1 MKKIFFTFCSSI
13 IIWAACNTGTK
24 NETSVSDSLTSS
36 STSTNSSEE
45 SKEETNKQVAMESI
59 RAMINKNPEEALKNV
74 DPNAVDYYDGSG
86 PATRGL
92 DSIKAG
98 MKMWLANMEE
108 YKGDNLEAL
117 ADGNKVMVYG
127 DWSGKFK
134 GDFMG
139 MKTAGKSFKVKD
151 VDIFTF
157 NDDGKI
163 TEHRSV
169 QSMAGMMASIGQ
181 DNK

>member
-1 MKKIFFTFCSSI
+1 MKKIFFTVCSSI
-13 IIWAACNTGTK
+13 ILFTACNTGTK
-24 NETSVSDSLTSS
+24 NNTPDSDSAANV
-36 STSTNSSEE
+36 STSGGSAEE
-45 SKEETNKQVAMESI
+45 SKEERNKQVAMDAIKAVISNNPDE
-59 RAMINKNPEEALKNV
+59 AFKNMAS
-74 DPNAVDYYDGSG
+74 DAVDYNDGSA
-86 PATRGL
+86 PPTKGL

-98 MKMWLANMEE
+98 MKMWMNNIQD
-108 YKGDNLEAL
+108 YRGDSLEAL

-157 NDDGKI
+157 NDEGKI
-163 TEHRSV
+163 KDHRSV
-169 QSMAGMMASIGQ
+169 QSMAALMASR
-181 DNK
+181 K